1 MLDIS
6 QGLKVGTCLGIVRH
20 FAMRYMSV
28 VQVGRGVG
36 LVVSNLASFRY
47 TLKIQ
52 VQILLVSKIFSKK
65 RQK

>member
-1 MLDIS
+1 MS
-6 QGLKVGTCLGIVRH
+6 
-20 FAMRYMSV
+20 FMSV
-28 VQVGRGVG
+28 VQVGRGRGVG